1 MLETIL
7 NSFWFMTWFDLW
19 WKFLLADIV
28 VEVIALCLMFKYLS
42 IACNNNLEEMI
53 SFAEKEKAASSNKDK
68 SASFTTLKGII
79 YILFPVVMFLHDAV
93 SVVKN
98 LSSYERFLNY
108 CENNSK

>member
-1 MLETIL
+1 MLESIL
-7 NSFWFMTWFDLW
+7 SSFWFITWFDLW

-53 SFAEKEKAASSNKDK
+53 SFTEKQKAAKSNEGKVTIAK
-68 SASFTTLKGII
+68 AII
-79 YILFPVVMFLHDAV
+79 YMLFPVVMFLHDAV

-98 LSSYERFLNY
+98 LSSYERFLEY
-108 CENNSK
+108 CDNKIK

>member
-28 VEVIALCLMFKYLS
+28 VEVIALCLMFKYLMTAFGNDFEE
-42 IACNNNLEEMI
+42 IA
-53 SFAEKEKAASSNKDK
+53 SFAEKEEAAKDNKDK
-68 SASFTTLKGII
+68 NRFFMIAKAII
-79 YILFPVVMFLHDAV
+79 YILFPVVMFLDDSI

-108 CENNSK
+108 CENEIK